1 MCRISSLVSNNIPV
15 RRDGNKTREESTHG
29 PRRPSKKVIKKQK
42 DNRLRR
48 RDPERWGELKQGQI
62 L

>member
-1 MCRISSLVSNNIPV
+1 MCRISSLVRNNVPI
-15 RRDGNKTREESTHG
+15 RRDGNGTREESAHG

-42 DNRLRR
+42 GNRLHR
-48 RDPERWGELKQGQI
+48 RDPQRWAELKEGQI